1 MKKISLIPI
10 LIAMMCS
17 GCATLFSPSH
27 DPVSINSIP
36 PGANIFLDGQRV
48 GKTPMT
54 LQVKRQLTPPRLEL
68 KQDGY
73 QSQGIILQNTFNTV
87 AILDVFFWPGFIID
101 AVTGNIMKASVFNY
115 EAELERK

>member
-1 MKKISLIPI
+1 M
-10 LIAMMCS
+10 
-17 GCATLFSPSH
+17 FSPSH
-27 DPVSINSIP
+27 DPVTVNSVP

-73 QSQGIILQNTFNTV
+73 HPQGIILQNSFNTI
-87 AILDVFFWPGFIID
+87 AILDIFFWPGFIVD
-101 AVTGNIMKASVFNY
+101 AATGSIMKASVFNY
-115 EAELERK
+115 EAELEPKEASRTN